1 MSVFERMRVS
11 LGGALLRAGKSQS
24 GLLQFAPP
32 WARHAFMDGAFR
44 LLAREGYK
52 ANATVYACVQ
62 VWAQTLPEPPLGVKR
77 TDRDGAEEWL
87 HEHPAR
93 VLMNRPN
100 PFMGEDEFWSMV
112 ATYLVIGGACYVYK
126 ERARN
131 RRPIALWPLHAG
143 QMREVPGVDSS
154 EGWISHYLYD
164 PQDGTTPMVVP
175 PEDVI
180 RLTWAID
187 PENPTHGLSGLVAA
201 RFNVDTENEIIRY
214 VFAYL
219 KNDAAP
225 SVVVALKDVV
235 GKGNLQR
242 LKKEY
247 RDTFGGERRGE
258 PMWIE
263 GSEATVTRVG
273 AHLQELAIE
282 ALYNVPQ
289 SAIAAALEVPPGL
302 AGLNVALQRPQGL
315 GSVGDAQVK
324 EFTSRRVVPRLRR
337 IASQFTAQLLP
348 DFGSAA
354 GLSMEFDL
362 SKVQALREDRTALIG
377 ALNGG
382 VTSGWLM
389 VNDARRQA
397 GEAEVPGGN
406 VFLRSFSVIEV
417 PAEPPAGAPAG
428 EGSGTFTGIQIDKA
442 RAIILDAANG
452 VITRDDGIQQLIV
465 FLGLN
470 QAQAEAVMG
479 DAGKTPPVLPA
490 PTPALPPPTAD
501 DEADA
506 GDAAY
511 EGDGSSSEADVGKEV
526 AIPERKAVS
535 AAARDRARR
544 IAGDAQRRR
553 AALADAAADV
563 LEEAFAEL
571 GSSAAKEA
579 RSGATIVDRLVEAAA
594 LKKLH
599 DVIRGSADATARDAY
614 AHAAQVLGVELEYD
628 AGSKAMQAVFDAVGA
643 RIKDIDGTTRDRLQG
658 YLDVAHENHWTPA
671 ETAKHI
677 EADESGAFNRARAEL
692 VGRTETAMVYAGS
705 SCAAYRESG
714 RVEQVVIFDG
724 DDCGWEGHDDPDKAD
739 GSVRSLD
746 DYEAMPIAH
755 PNCTRAAAPYIELG
769 DEEG

>member
-143 QMREVPGVDSS
+143 QMRDVPGVDSS

-201 RFNVDTENEIIRY
+201 RFSVDTENEIIRY

-258 PMWIE
+258 PMWID

-377 ALNGG
+377 ALNGS
-382 VTSGWLM
+382 VAAGWM
-389 VNDARRQA
+389 TVNMALRQA
-397 GEAEVPGGN
+397 GETEVPGGD

-417 PAEPPAGAPAG
+417 PALPAAGTPAA
-428 EGSGTFTGIQIDKA
+428 EGDTVLTGIQIDRA
-442 RAIILDAANG
+442 MAIIASVAAG
-452 VITRDDGIQQLIV
+452 TITREDGINQLVV
-465 FLGLN
+465 FLALS
-470 QAQAEAVMG
+470 QAQAEDVMG
-479 DAGKTPPVLPA
+479 ATGKTPPALPA
-490 PTPALPPPTAD
+490 PAPELPAPEPPAAGSPD
-501 DEADA
+501 DGGEVPQP
-506 GDAAY
+506 
-511 EGDGSSSEADVGKEV
+511 DGPKGHA
-526 AIPERKAVS
+526 PRRERKE
-535 AAARDRARR
+535 AATSDARDRARR
-544 IAGDAQRRR
+544 VAEDARQRRAKLAEVATDPLAKALEGTKGKTVRR
-553 AALADAAADV
+553 AEGGASAVDALIVDGDMKELHSAIRAAADV
-563 LEEAFAEL
+563 
-571 GSSAAKEA
+571 AAK
-579 RSGATIVDRLVEAAA
+579 
-594 LKKLH
+594 
-599 DVIRGSADATARDAY
+599 DAHE
-614 AHAAQVLGVELEYD
+614 HASSVLGVIVPYD
-628 AGSKAMQAVFDAVGA
+628 VDAPGMQAVFDAVGE
-643 RIKDIDGTTRDRLQG
+643 RIKDIDAVTRDRVQG
-658 YLDVAHENHWTPA
+658 YLNIARSEGWTPA
-671 ETAKHI
+671 ELAKHI

-692 VGRTETAMVYAGS
+692 IARTETALVYAGGS
-705 SCAAYRESG
+705 AAAYRASG
-714 RVEQVVIFDG
+714 RVEKVVIFDG
-724 DDCGWEGHDDPDKAD
+724 EGCGWTGHEDPDLAD
-739 GSVRSLD
+739 GSVRTLD
-746 DYEAMPIAH
+746 EYEANPLAH
-755 PNCTRAAAPYIELG
+755 PNCERACAPWFDLG
-769 DEEG
+769 DEEVG